1 MKKPVFLCSI
11 CEPSVFLLPWVI
23 VGQPLEKWGIRR
35 GCMRVSIAYSLFWYL
50 STNRAQEQLNICL
63 NICCIMTAK
72 TITIRE
78 DIYKMLLSLKGTNES
93 FSNFFERLVKS
104 RSNIDKIKELRGTVE
119 FRNKEALLKELLE
132 NRKET
137 RY

>member
-1 MKKPVFLCSI
+1 
-11 CEPSVFLLPWVI
+11 
-23 VGQPLEKWGIRR
+23 
-35 GCMRVSIAYSLFWYL
+35 
-50 STNRAQEQLNICL
+50 
-63 NICCIMTAK
+63 MTAK

-104 RSNIDKIKELRGTVE
+104 RSNIDKLKDLRGTVK
-119 FRNKEALLKELLE
+119 FRNKEVLLKELLE
-132 NRKET
+132 KRKET

>member
-1 MKKPVFLCSI
+1 
-11 CEPSVFLLPWVI
+11 
-23 VGQPLEKWGIRR
+23 
-35 GCMRVSIAYSLFWYL
+35 
-50 STNRAQEQLNICL
+50 
-63 NICCIMTAK
+63 MTAK

-78 DIYKMLLSLKGTNES
+78 DVYKMLLSLKGTNES

-104 RSNIDKIKELRGTVE
+104 RSNIDKLKELRGTVE

-132 NRKET
+132 KRKET

>member
-1 MKKPVFLCSI
+1 
-11 CEPSVFLLPWVI
+11 
-23 VGQPLEKWGIRR
+23 
-35 GCMRVSIAYSLFWYL
+35 
-50 STNRAQEQLNICL
+50 
-63 NICCIMTAK
+63 MTAK

-104 RSNIDKIKELRGTVE
+104 RSNIDKLKELRGTVE
-119 FRNKEALLKELLE
+119 FRNKEVLLKELLE
-132 NRKET
+132 KRKET

>member
-1 MKKPVFLCSI
+1 
-11 CEPSVFLLPWVI
+11 
-23 VGQPLEKWGIRR
+23 
-35 GCMRVSIAYSLFWYL
+35 
-50 STNRAQEQLNICL
+50 
-63 NICCIMTAK
+63 MTAK

-104 RSNIDKIKELRGTVE
+104 RSNIEKLKGLRGTVE
-119 FRNKEALLKELLE
+119 FRNKEALSKELLE
-132 NRKET
+132 KRKET